1 MNGHLAGPGDVMA
14 LMHTERVII
23 ALARQPRPE
32 GAGEVQ
38 QPRETMRLAIRA
50 LAWVGR
56 WQTPAPQE
64 MCEATPKSQT
74 AIEPFGEIVR
84 LPEGF
89 RAGDRSRDGPVALL
103 TA

>member
-32 GAGEVQ
+32 GTGEVH

-56 WQTPAPQE
+56 WQTPAPQI
-64 MCEATPKSQT
+64 EASPKNQT

-89 RAGDRSRDGPVALL
+89 RAGDRSRDGPVALQ